1 MNTIRFII
9 ISLTAAVAAVSCTKN
24 EMEGCGYG
32 DGRIGFIGNPGDAF
46 TRGMPVESV
55 ADIPDMGVFAYYT
68 GNGTFN
74 NWAANGATATPD
86 FMNNVK
92 VSHNSGSWTYDN
104 PAY

>member
-9 ISLTAAVAAVSCTKN
+9 ISLTAAVAKLCPVLKN

-55 ADIPDMGVFAYYT
+55 ADIPNMGYLHIIPATEHPIT
-68 GNGTFN
+68 GRRTGDSD
-74 NWAANGATATPD
+74 P
-86 FMNNVK
+86 
-92 VSHNSGSWTYDN
+92 
-104 PAY
+104 

>member
-9 ISLTAAVAAVSCTKN
+9 ISLTATVAAVSCTKN
-24 EMEGCGYG
+24 EMEGYGYG

-68 GNGTFN
+68 T
-74 NWAANGATATPD
+74 AAPGPTTIRPTGLRPRMRISAFSPIRPTLPLLT
-86 FMNNVK
+86 
-92 VSHNSGSWTYDN
+92 G
-104 PAY
+104 